1 MTTVQIQSACSSAGK
16 TQDQLLKKMAWIHA
30 FANNAPVSYPQ
41 DHPEDALSSAGHGN
55 VSVSQMPVR

>member
-1 MTTVQIQSACSSAGK
+1 
-16 TQDQLLKKMAWIHA
+16 MAWIHA

-55 VSVSQMPVR
+55 VSVSRTAGQARKIRSGIPNLDGVNF